1 MRYTDIVETVSKDL
15 NIPIEVV
22 SKAYKSYWEF
32 IKKTIQALPLKEDIN
47 EEEFSNLRTNF
58 NLPSLGKLVCTYDK
72 VQKVKKRFKYI
83 KGIKENVENKQD

>member
-1 MRYTDIVETVSKDL
+1 MKYTDVVNTVSKEL
-15 NIPIEVV
+15 NIPEEVV

-32 IKKTIQALPLKEDIN
+32 IKETIQALPLNEDIN
-47 EEEFSNLRTNF
+47 EDEFSNLRTNF

-83 KGIKENVENKQD
+83 KGIKENVENK

>member
-1 MRYTDIVETVSKDL
+1 MRYTDIVEAVSKDL
-15 NIPIEVV
+15 NIPVEVV

-83 KGIKENVENKQD
+83 KRIKENVENK

>member
-1 MRYTDIVETVSKDL
+1 MKYTDVVNTVSKEL
-15 NIPIEVV
+15 NIPEEVV

-32 IKKTIQALPLKEDIN
+32 IKETIQALPLKEDIN
-47 EEEFSNLRTNF
+47 EDEFSNLRTNF

-83 KGIKENVENKQD
+83 KGIKENVENK

>member
-15 NIPIEVV
+15 NIPVEVV

-83 KGIKENVENKQD
+83 KGIKENVENK

>member
-15 NIPIEVV
+15 NIPVEVV

-83 KGIKENVENKQD
+83 KGIKENVKDK

>member
-15 NIPIEVV
+15 NIPVVVV

-83 KGIKENVENKQD
+83 KGIKENVENK